1 MLNHDFE
8 FLQMLTRNDLTE
20 YLPDRTGKTQEFRG
34 HCGCRYTANVNVG
47 GGVG

>member
-34 HCGCRYTANVNVG
+34 TVVVG
-47 GGVG
+47 TPLM